1 MLVAGSSVGDLAQ
14 HYLDRLGIAVV
25 KVLSKFDLRR
35 LCRVVNAT
43 PLARLGAPTP
53 DEMGWADVAETAEI
67 GGDRVTVFRQ
77 VSGETPK
84 TATVVLRGATANLL
98 DDLERAVDDGVNVL
112 KALLKDGRLV
122 PGAGAS
128 ELELARRV
136 DVYGAGIRGLA
147 QHAVRR
153 YAQALEAVP
162 RALAENAMGGR
173 AGNEVVS
180 KLWAKHEAEGGEE
193 WGVDVEVSG
202 EGLVKLKGSLLTCDC
217 RPNPMAPSP
226 PHRPASSTRS
236 PRRRGRCVWQPKP
249 PSACSAST
257 ASS

>member
-1 MLVAGSSVGDLAQ
+1 M
-14 HYLDRLGIAVV
+14 IA
-25 KVLSKFDLRR
+25 LR
-35 LCRVVNAT
+35 VY
-43 PLARLGAPTP
+43 
-53 DEMGWADVAETAEI
+53 
-67 GGDRVTVFRQ
+67 
-77 VSGETPK
+77 
-84 TATVVLRGATANLL
+84 
-98 DDLERAVDDGVNVL
+98 
-112 KALLKDGRLV
+112 
-122 PGAGAS
+122 AS

-202 EGLVKLKGSLLTCDC
+202 TRFVSRFHSDPDYIL
-217 RPNPMAPSP
+217 RPSPTAPSP
-226 PHRPASSTRS
+226 PHRPASSMRS
-236 PRRRGRCVWQPKP
+236 PRRRGRCGWQPKP

-257 ASS
+257 ASL